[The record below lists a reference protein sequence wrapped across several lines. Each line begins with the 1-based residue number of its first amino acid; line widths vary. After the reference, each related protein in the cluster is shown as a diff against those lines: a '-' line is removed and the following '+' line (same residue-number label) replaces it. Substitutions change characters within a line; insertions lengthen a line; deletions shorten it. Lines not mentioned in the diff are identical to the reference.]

1 MYRAFT
7 NTQYNT
13 TCFAQIGGFRTVP
26 LPSPYAHKHDV
37 CFTVQYFYTTQ
48 TNTNRTAII
57 GGSAVP
63 LLMFL
68 AWNTVVL
75 GSVDSAIVASATSS
89 SGTFDPVQSLQGV
102 GDYAAQLPQ
111 IVSVFS
117 EVRNWLDWILCM
129 CANSVHV
136 CVCANATVVALH
148 ACILTQ

>member
-1 MYRAFT
+1 MPV
-7 NTQYNT
+7 
-13 TCFAQIGGFRTVP
+13 CIIP
-26 LPSPYAHKHDV
+26 LPTLSTTLPVLRRLVGLELYHYHHATHMLTMFAVPCTH
-37 CFTVQYFYTTQ
+37 YFYTILCTS
-48 TNTNRTAII
+48 RTAII

-75 GSVDSAIVASATSS
+75 GSVDSAVVASATSS

-117 EVRNWLDWILCM
+117 EVRI
-129 CANSVHV
+129 
-136 CVCANATVVALH
+136 
-148 ACILTQ
+148 

>member
-1 MYRAFT
+1 VRSDTWYHTHLATLTSMTFASLCT
-7 NTQYNT
+7 LPHNT
-13 TCFAQIGGFRTVP
+13 T
-26 LPSPYAHKHDV
+26 H
-37 CFTVQYFYTTQ
+37 
-48 TNTNRTAII
+48 TNRTAII

-75 GSVDSAIVASATSS
+75 GSVDSAVVASATSS

-117 EVRNWLDWILCM
+117 EVRNWLLSSQNWLDCKACSIACRTCVLTTSC
-129 CANSVHV
+129 
-136 CVCANATVVALH
+136 CVCGQTAYTCVYEL
-148 ACILTQ
+148 LLQL